1 MGICSLHFYFFFIFF
16 LIHMFFKSRYYKFY
30 FTFLFQRI
38 RELEDK
44 IELQKRQL
52 KEIEEKV
59 KKCLGNAKVTSSFP
73 SVIYFSQLC

>member
-1 MGICSLHFYFFFIFF
+1 
-16 LIHMFFKSRYYKFY
+16 MFSKVDRYYPIY

-59 KKCLGNAKVTSSFP
+59 NKHQVVNSDFP
-73 SVIYFSQLC
+73 SHTDFSQWYWF